1 MKINKKQQQLIDEM
15 LRKIKE
21 RYPEVI
27 FKKLIPSADNPED
40 IWVNVLADMDEERE
54 MELSFYSAGLSMD
67 ILMET
72 DYDILLLID
81 NPSRVYA

>member
-1 MKINKKQQQLIDEM
+1 MKINKKQKQLIDEM

-27 FKKLIPSADNPED
+27 FKGLIPSADNPED

-54 MELSFYSAGLSMD
+54 MEMSFYSAGLSMD

-72 DYDILLLID
+72 DYDITLMID